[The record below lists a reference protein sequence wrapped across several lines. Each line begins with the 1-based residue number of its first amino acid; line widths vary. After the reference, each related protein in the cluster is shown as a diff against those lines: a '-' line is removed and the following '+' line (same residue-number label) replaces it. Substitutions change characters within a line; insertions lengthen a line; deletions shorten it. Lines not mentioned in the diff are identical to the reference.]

1 MSGGGLGDKVAVGT
15 WRIHVNAEKR
25 TRNSKAAS
33 PEWLDA
39 AGKLG
44 GSGEKEM

>member
-1 MSGGGLGDKVAVGT
+1 MAVG
-15 WRIHVNAEKR
+15 WGIKWPWEPEGIHVNAEKR
-25 TRNSKAAS
+25 TRNNKAAS